1 MTELEKLKAAADLAA
16 ADRDTAYDTAYDAA
30 WDAADDDW
38 DALMG
43 EE

>member
-16 ADRDTAYDTAYDAA
+16 ADRDTAYDAA

>member
-1 MTELEKLKAAADLAA
+1 MTELEKLKAAAD
-16 ADRDTAYDTAYDAA
+16 RDTAYDAA